1 MSYIV
6 LDTADLAIAASLV
19 VLAAILS
26 IVLRL
31 GLARSLAVAAVRMVV
46 QLTLVGL
53 ILKVLFET
61 VSPWL
66 TGAVALVMLGFA
78 GREILSRQKRRFAG
92 LWTYGIG
99 SAAMII
105 AGTVVTG
112 LALTTQLQPDPWY
125 DPRYAIPLLGMIL
138 GNAMNG
144 VSIGLDR
151 LMTSVAREKAAIEAQ
166 LALGHDRQ
174 TAFRPFVREA
184 VRAGLINV
192 VNAMSASGLVF
203 LPGMMTGQILAGVE
217 PTDAVR
223 YQILIMFLLS
233 GANAIGVLVAVYA
246 AQARLSDAR
255 HRLRLDRVATV
266 EA

>member
-6 LDTADLAIAASLV
+6 LDTLDLAIASTLV
-19 VLAAILS
+19 ILAAVLS
-26 IVLRL
+26 VILRL
-31 GLARSLAVAAVRMVV
+31 GLARSLVVAAIRMVI

-66 TGAVALVMLGFA
+66 TLAVAVVMLGFA
-78 GREILSRQKRRFAG
+78 GYEVLARQKRRFTGA
-92 LWTYGIG
+92 WTYGIG
-99 SAAMII
+99 GAAMIV

-112 LALTTQLQPDPWY
+112 LALSTQLQADPWY

-144 VSIGLDR
+144 VSIGMDR
-151 LMTSVAREKAAIEAQ
+151 LTASVARERAAIEAQ
-166 LALGHDRQ
+166 LALGHERRA
-174 TAFRPFVREA
+174 AFRPFVREA

-223 YQILIMFLLS
+223 YQILIMFLLT
-233 GANAIGVLVAVYA
+233 GANCIGVLFAVHA
-246 AQARLSDAR
+246 VQTRLSDGR
-255 HRLRLDRVATV
+255 HRLRLDRLVTV
-266 EA
+266 GN